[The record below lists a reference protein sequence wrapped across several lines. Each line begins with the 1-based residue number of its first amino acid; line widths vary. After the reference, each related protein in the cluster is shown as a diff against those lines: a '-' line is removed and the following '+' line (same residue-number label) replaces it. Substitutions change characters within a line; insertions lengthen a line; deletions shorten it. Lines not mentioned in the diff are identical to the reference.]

1 MCVCSAETI
10 ENIKVS
16 WNLVFIL
23 SPVSRKIIYR
33 NTMKFLS
40 AGISNSNCLKISF
53 AICNP
58 YYYYKNLQAKANY
71 LEAIKNNDSYRLIIY
86 D

>member
-1 MCVCSAETI
+1 
-10 ENIKVS
+10 
-16 WNLVFIL
+16 
-23 SPVSRKIIYR
+23 
-33 NTMKFLS
+33 MKFLS